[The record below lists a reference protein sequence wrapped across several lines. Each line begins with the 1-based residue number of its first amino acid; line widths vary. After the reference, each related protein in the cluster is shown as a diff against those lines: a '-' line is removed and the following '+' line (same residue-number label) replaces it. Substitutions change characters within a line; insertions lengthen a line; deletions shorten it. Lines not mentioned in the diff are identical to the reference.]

1 MRSFSCAALLIGSWL
16 ASACA
21 LDDGDAADDDFVGNS
36 EILDAASEYRDT
48 MSQIN
53 LETILSTH
61 TGEPQVNVWI
71 SSTGEAEFRSLDP
84 SVSQPELEFPTA
96 TMIVK
101 EMLDP
106 EGEIAMYAIMYKQPA
121 GYAPDYGDW
130 WWAIVDPNFE
140 VVDDL
145 VGNGTT
151 VAFCRECHA
160 APATHAASDFAIGID
175 AANQQP

>member
-1 MRSFSCAALLIGSWL
+1 MQTLRTIALLASSWL
-16 ASACA
+16 ASACVA
-21 LDDGDAADDDFVGNS
+21 DDGDTDADEFLSDS

-53 LETILSTH
+53 VETILSTH
-61 TGEPQVNVWI
+61 AGEPQVNVWVSPI
-71 SSTGEAEFRSLDP
+71 GEAEFRSLDP
-84 SVSQPELEFPTA
+84 MVSQPELRFPTS
-96 TMIVK
+96 TTIVK

-106 EGEIAMYAIMYKQPA
+106 EGEVAMYAIMYKQPA

-130 WWAIVDPNFE
+130 WWAVVDPQFE

-145 VGNGTT
+145 VGNGAP